1 MKPLLKWVG
10 GKRQLLPLLR
20 PFYPRTFGTFVEPFV
35 GSGAVF
41 FDLYGAGRLE
51 GARAILIDS
60 NPDLIGTYT
69 MVRDAPDAV
78 ADALERLA
86 AGHAAGGAQFYYEV
100 RDQHFNPAR
109 AATAHK
115 GTRYTP
121 ELAAMLL
128 YLNRTGYNGLFRVNA
143 RGGYNVPAGR
153 YIRPRIAD
161 RARVHAAAA
170 ALGAPGVE
178 LRLGSFDL
186 VTELA
191 AGGDFVYL
199 DPPYA
204 PLSATAN
211 FTNYTAPGFGA
222 AEQATVQACAVTLA
236 SRGCQVLLSNSTAPL
251 IASLYDGNPATAA
264 AGLVAHRVPARRAI
278 NRHAA
283 GRGPIEEYVISN
295 IAPHRSSSSD
305 GAAAKRG

>member
-10 GKRQLLPLLR
+10 GKRQLLPRLR
-20 PFYPRTFGTFVEPFV
+20 PFYPQTFGTFIEPFL

-41 FDLYGAGRLE
+41 FDLYGAGRLA

-86 AGHAAGGAQFYYEV
+86 SGHAAGGAQFYYEV

-109 AATAHK
+109 AGAAPQ
-115 GTRYTP
+115 GARYTP

-153 YIRPRIAD
+153 YVRPRIAD

-186 VTELA
+186 VTHLA
-191 AGGDFVYL
+191 VAGDFVYL

-204 PLSATAN
+204 PLSTTAN
-211 FTNYTAPGFGA
+211 FTSYTAPGFGA
-222 AEQATVQACAVTLA
+222 AAQATVQACAVTLA
-236 SRGCQVLLSNSTAPL
+236 TRGCQVLLSNSTAPL
-251 IASLYDGNPATAA
+251 IASLYDGHPATAA
-264 AGLVAHRVPARRAI
+264 AGLIAHRVPARRAI
-278 NRHAA
+278 NRQAA
-283 GRGPIEEYVISN
+283 GRGPVEEYLISN
-295 IAPHRSSSSD
+295 IAPRSSASPE
-305 GAAAKRG
+305 GTVAKRG